1 MPFQD
6 LKSDITEI
14 RQIINESVNPCKQN
28 GNDPRYKVLNNICYK
43 FVDEEKSYENA
54 KSYCEND
61 GVATGRLFE
70 PRSKASND
78 LVSDEAISFF
88 GSLGYTYIGVN
99 DMDNEGVYVYS
110 SNGENV
116 TFAFD
121 WGKNNSVKDSE
132 DCIAFADNNCKQGWC
147 DRQCTE
153 ENRFVCE
160 FF

>member
-78 LVSDEAISFF
+78 LVSDEAIRFF
-88 GSLGYTYIGVN
+88 GNLDDTYIGVN